1 MATILYIDDEPSVG
15 LILEDTLTRSG
26 HRMIAAKSEGEALQI
41 LTREHVDLIISDAG
55 VPGLSGAEF
64 GALLARE
71 GFDLPLIMLT
81 SDDDED
87 SSITTGVVHC
97 LAKPVRRGQ
106 LELAVRRALEHMA
119 LRHEVATLRRE
130 VNQARAAD
138 RIIGSAPAMRRIL
151 QMVSMVGPTRSA
163 VLLQGESGTGKKM
176 LARAMHDTRAEHN
189 APFICVSIAALPES
203 LIESALFGYERGAF
217 TGAVRR
223 TEGAFEQAAGGTL
236 VLDEVETLPAEFQVK
251 LLRALDAGEFTR
263 MGGTH
268 AVRID
273 ARVMATASRRLTED
287 VVAGRFRQDLYR
299 KLSAVVIDVPPLRE
313 RQDDIP
319 ALAQQFA
326 RQAALEVE
334 KPAPGI
340 SNESLVILRDYSW
353 PGNVRELRHTME
365 RAVILSQ
372 DPVLQPQLFDQE
384 RGMHVASLV
393 HQVVQR
399 AMPYSK
405 PALNVGLQ
413 GTSAPATGI
422 MLTTLN
428 VEEAERALIKRAL
441 EVTGGNRT
449 RTAELLGISVRTLR
463 NKLNGP
469 QRVTPA
475 SS

>member
-26 HRMIAAKSEGEALQI
+26 HRMIAAKSEGEALQL
-41 LTREHVDLIISDAG
+41 LTREHVDLIISDARM
-55 VPGLSGAEF
+55 PGLSGAEF

-87 SSITTGVVHC
+87 SITTGVVHC
-97 LAKPVRRGQ
+97 LPKPVRRGQ
-106 LELAVRRALEHMA
+106 LELAVRRALEHVA
-119 LRHEVATLRRE
+119 LRNEVDTLRRE

-163 VLLQGESGTGKKM
+163 VLLQGESGTGKKL
-176 LARAMHDTRAEHN
+176 LARAMHDSRAQHN
-189 APFICVSIAALPES
+189 APFVCVSIAALPEN

-217 TGAVRR
+217 SGAMRR
-223 TEGAFEQAAGGTL
+223 TEGAVEQAAGGTL
-236 VLDEVETLPAEFQVK
+236 VLDEVETLPPEFQAK
-251 LLRALDAGEFTR
+251 LLRALDAGEFAR
-263 MGGTH
+263 LGGTH

-273 ARVMATASRRLTED
+273 ARIMATASRRLTEE
-287 VVAGRFRQDLYR
+287 VAAGRFRQDLYR

-319 ALAQQFA
+319 ALAQHFA

-340 SNESLVILRDYSW
+340 SSESLVILRDYTW

-365 RAVILSQ
+365 RAVILSH
-372 DPVLQPQLFDQE
+372 DPVLQPHLFDQE

-399 AMPYSK
+399 AMPYAK

-413 GTSAPATGI
+413 AMSVPATGI

-469 QRVTPA
+469 QRVT
-475 SS
+475 SR